1 MEENSSPRFV
11 ISDAAAQAISEAA
24 HHATAAIEEICAAFA
39 KVAEAASITARQL
52 AASFDGIAAVLQES
66 VELRAVATDRQWHLM
81 NYGSPKVW
89 KKWRNALR
97 RKARIA
103 EKRCSR

>member
-1 MEENSSPRFV
+1 MEDNSSPGFV
-11 ISDAAAQAISEAA
+11 ISDTAARAISEAA
-24 HHATAAIEEICAAFA
+24 RHATMAIEEICAAFA

-52 AASFDGIAAVLQES
+52 VDAWDGIADALQES

-81 NYGSPKVW
+81 NYGSPKVR

-103 EKRCSR
+103 RKRCSR